1 MDILTNNKDNVIDIM
16 VTMTMVMMI
25 MRVKTNGG
33 DDNDS
38 GSDDNCNGFK
48 EKKISFT
55 TNVSS

>member
-1 MDILTNNKDNVIDIM
+1 
-16 VTMTMVMMI
+16 MTMVMMI